1 MVINFNVKLFSQL
14 LYFFEISLY
23 QNIYLQFFISDFFIN
38 FWYMSF
44 IFLQNFYTDLL
55 YLNVI
60 VKVNLL

>member
-1 MVINFNVKLFSQL
+1 MVIKFNVKLFSQL

-55 YLNVI
+55 YLNMFAQL
-60 VKVNLL
+60 NLL

>member
-1 MVINFNVKLFSQL
+1 VVINFNVKLFSQL